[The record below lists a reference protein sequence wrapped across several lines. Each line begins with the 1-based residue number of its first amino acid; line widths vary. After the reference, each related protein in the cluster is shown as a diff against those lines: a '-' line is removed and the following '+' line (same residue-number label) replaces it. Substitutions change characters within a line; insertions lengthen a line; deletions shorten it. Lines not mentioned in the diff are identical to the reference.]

1 MKNPAEEI
9 VTAWLQECQGYFTM
23 NNVKVPKAKGG
34 MGAEIDILATN
45 RKNNI
50 WVEVSVSTNPRCNFL
65 KDVRFNNTVDE
76 YLKDFKREDKTNK
89 VKEYFGDE
97 FEKWF
102 VYGKLALPKIE
113 AKEFPN
119 EMKKNGIHTV
129 YFGEIFKEMRNL
141 KQYRLDSARWY
152 MNLFEVFHVE

>member
-65 KDVRFNNTVDE
+65 KDVRFTNTVDE

-141 KQYRLDSARWY
+141 KQY
-152 MNLFEVFHVE
+152 